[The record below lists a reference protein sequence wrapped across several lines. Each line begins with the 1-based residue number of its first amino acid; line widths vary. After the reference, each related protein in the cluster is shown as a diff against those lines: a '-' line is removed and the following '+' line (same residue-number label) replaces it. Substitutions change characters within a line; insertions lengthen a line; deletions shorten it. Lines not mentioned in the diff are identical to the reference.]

1 MRTLRNLCR
10 GAIAGF
16 SGSAV
21 MYLFRLWWELVTQ
34 YRSRDAIFGFDREA
48 DLRSAR
54 WLLAR
59 KSQSLSEEEAAN
71 IALAFHYLYGIALGC
86 LFVNIRD
93 WNEWMYRTSA
103 LPLATVLWLC
113 ADEIPVTLSGLSH
126 PLRKSI
132 ASHASALIAHW
143 LFVLVIRSMLPQG
156 MVDKPLHHI
165 NEKR

>member
-1 MRTLRNLCR
+1 MKTLRNLCR

-16 SGSAV
+16 TGSAV

-34 YRSRDAIFGFDREA
+34 RRPSVAIFGFDREA
-48 DLRSAR
+48 DVRSAR
-54 WLLAR
+54 LLLAAR
-59 KSQSLSEEEAAN
+59 PGNLSDEDAAR
-71 IALAFHYLYGIALGC
+71 IALAFHYLYGMLLGC